1 MKQNIMKKWVKA
13 LRSGKY
19 KQGTG
24 TLKQYN
30 RKGQVKYCCL
40 GVLCELYNQEM
51 KKKKKKTLPETTED
65 YNSHFVDWSKCTA
78 FGDTAFDLPEEV
90 MKWSGVETSTGYLGC
105 VLVPLPSLSSL
116 NDAGKKFKTIANIIE
131 KNWENL

>member
-13 LRSGKY
+13 LRSGKF
-19 KQGTG
+19 KQGTDA
-24 TLKQYN
+24 LKQYN
-30 RKGQVKYCCL
+30 SKGQVKYCCL
-40 GVLCELYNQEM
+40 GVLCELYNEDM

-65 YNSHFVDWSKCTA
+65 YNFKFVDWSKCTN
-78 FGDTAFDLPEEV
+78 FGDKAFDLPEEV
-90 MKWSGVETSTGYLGC
+90 MKWSGVETSTGYLGYA
-105 VLVPLPSLSSL
+105 LGAPPSLSSL